1 MARKRPPWKTSGAGG
16 HFSDQQLETQRQ
28 HRLERKVLPD
38 TDVAIERVI
47 RVFRSAPDV
56 DLVAGTEWY
65 RTANSF
71 CVELAVEHPSL
82 VPSAF
87 HAAGIVAALSP
98 QVSWEQNQRLA
109 RELVERGST
118 RSRLERVQT
127 AREIMQGDNPA
138 EKLFDP
144 KRQNRKVR
152 SFFMNIAFPDW
163 PKIPDDHQLPDHI
176 AKLPPHVTLD
186 RHAWSMLFG
195 DRTITDVLVAPT
207 KNQYEWGRCVFV
219 AAAEELGGI
228 LPHELQAVTWVVW
241 RNPKRRIID
250 PNAPELFPEF

>member
-1 MARKRPPWKTSGAGG
+1 MARKRPAWSTSGAGE
-16 HFSDQQLETQRQ
+16 HFTAEQLKSQRA
-28 HRLERKVLPD
+28 HRLARKVLPD

-47 RVFRSAPDV
+47 RVFRSASDI
-56 DLVAGTEWY
+56 DLVAGMEWY

-71 CVELAVEHPSL
+71 CAELADAHPSL
-82 VPSAF
+82 VRSVY

-98 QVSWEQNQRLA
+98 QVSWEQNKRLA
-109 RELVERGST
+109 RDLVEEDGAHT
-118 RSRLERVQT
+118 RHERVQT
-127 AREIMQGDNPA
+127 AREILQGDNPA

-152 SFFMNIAFPDW
+152 SFFMNMAFPDW
-163 PKIPDDHQLPDHI
+163 PKIPDDHLLPDYI
-176 AKLPPHVTLD
+176 LELPPHVTLD
-186 RHAWSMLFG
+186 RHAWSMLFW
-195 DRTITDVLVAPT
+195 DPSIIDVLVAPT
-207 KNQYEWGRCVFV
+207 KKQYAWGRCVFV

-250 PNAPELFPEF
+250 PNALELFPEF

>member
-1 MARKRPPWKTSGAGG
+1 MARKRPAWSTSGAAE
-16 HFSDQQLETQRQ
+16 HFTPEQLKSQRQ
-28 HRLERKVLPD
+28 HRQERKVVPD

-47 RVFRSAPDV
+47 RVFRSAPDI
-56 DLVAGTEWY
+56 DLIAGMQWY
-65 RTANSF
+65 RTANAF
-71 CVELAVEHPSL
+71 CMELAVENPSI
-82 VPSAF
+82 VRSVY

-98 QVSWEQNQRLA
+98 QGSWEQNQRLA
-109 RELVERGST
+109 RELVEQDST
-118 RSRLERVQT
+118 KCKEERLQT

-163 PKIPDDHQLPDHI
+163 PKIPDDHLLPDHI
-176 AKLPPHVTLD
+176 AELPPHVTLD
-186 RHAWSMLFG
+186 RHAWSMLFW

-207 KNQYEWGRCVFV
+207 KKQYEWGRCVFV
-219 AAAEELGGI
+219 AAAEQLGGI

-250 PNAPELFPEF
+250 PNSLELFPEF